1 MKLLDK
7 LKHTKRWGSVIYT
20 VSLGLLIG
28 CSRTQ
33 APVVANQQIL
43 KEAIQAPLVALNVE
57 EITQIPGTPRI
68 AFSQDAKVYAT
79 HSKKEGRVEIFNLDS
94 PGQRKRFID
103 LSEWMSP
110 SNGKTPVVSDI
121 KVDGQKRLI
130 LAEKGTGKLLRISPN
145 ARKLEVLADSYDG
158 YQFASIEE
166 VEIGLFGE
174 YYLSSSESGVIY
186 RVDPELGRVGILNE
200 KKVNPGA
207 ICIRPKY
214 NQLIVAEPDFYRI
227 IVFDLA
233 EGVSPVRYRTLI
245 DFYPE
250 NVKPEDVAFDEQGYL
265 YVSLGD
271 RRQIWVFDLI
281 NAREVTKITT
291 TDFAG
296 SLFRYEKDLF
306 LGGGAKM
313 KKIKL
318 PL

>member
-1 MKLLDK
+1 M
-7 LKHTKRWGSVIYT
+7 KHTKRWGSVIYT

-57 EITQIPGTPRI
+57 EITQIPGRPRI

-158 YQFASIEE
+158 YQFAPIEE

>member
-1 MKLLDK
+1 

-110 SNGKTPVVSDI
+110 SNGKAPVVSDI

>member
-1 MKLLDK
+1 M
-7 LKHTKRWGSVIYT
+7 KHTKRWGSVIYT

-271 RRQIWVFDLI
+271 RRQIWAFDLI

>member
-1 MKLLDK
+1 M
-7 LKHTKRWGSVIYT
+7 KHTKRWGSVIYT

-166 VEIGLFGE
+166 VEIGLSGE

-186 RVDPELGRVGILNE
+186 RVDPVLGRVGILNE

>member
-1 MKLLDK
+1 
-7 LKHTKRWGSVIYT
+7 LKHTKRWGSVIFT

-28 CSRTQ
+28 CSRTH
-33 APVVANQQIL
+33 APEVANQKVL
-43 KEAIQAPLVALNVE
+43 KVAIQFPPDALNVE
-57 EITQIPGTPRI
+57 ELTMIPGTPRI

>member
-1 MKLLDK
+1 

-166 VEIGLFGE
+166 VEIGLSGE

>member
-1 MKLLDK
+1 M
-7 LKHTKRWGSVIYT
+7 KHTKRWGRVIFT

-28 CSRTQ
+28 CSRTH
-33 APVVANQQIL
+33 APEVANQKVL
-43 KEAIQAPLVALNVE
+43 KEAIQFPPDALNVE
-57 EITQIPGTPRI
+57 ELTMIPGTPRI

-79 HSKKEGRVEIFNLDS
+79 NSKKESRVEVLNLDS
-94 PGQRKRFID
+94 PEQRKEFID
-103 LSEWMSP
+103 LSEWMSS

-158 YQFASIEE
+158 YQFSSIEE
-166 VEIGLFGE
+166 VEIGLTGD

-186 RVDPELGRVGILNE
+186 RVEPELGRVGILNE
-200 KKVNPGA
+200 KKVNPRA
-207 ICIRPKY
+207 ICIRPKH

-233 EGVSPVRYRTLI
+233 EGVFPVKHRTLI

-250 NVKPEDVAFDEQGYL
+250 NVKPEDVAFDEKGHL

-271 RRQIWVFDLI
+271 LRQIRVFDLAK
-281 NAREVTKITT
+281 AREVAKMTT
-291 TDFAG
+291 ADFAG
-296 SLFRYEKDLF
+296 SLFRYEKNLF
-306 LGGGAKM
+306 LGGGIKM

-318 PL
+318 PLQP

>member
-1 MKLLDK
+1 M
-7 LKHTKRWGSVIYT
+7 KHTKRWGSVIYT

-250 NVKPEDVAFDEQGYL
+250 NVKPEDVAFDEQGHL

-306 LGGGAKM
+306 FGGGAKM

>member
-1 MKLLDK
+1 

>member
-1 MKLLDK
+1 M
-7 LKHTKRWGSVIYT
+7 KHTKRWGSVIYT

-166 VEIGLFGE
+166 VEIGLSGE

>member
-1 MKLLDK
+1 M
-7 LKHTKRWGSVIYT
+7 KHTKRWGSVIYT

-79 HSKKEGRVEIFNLDS
+79 HSNKEGRVEIFNLDS
-94 PGQRKRFID
+94 PGQRKLFID

-166 VEIGLFGE
+166 VEIGLSGE

-186 RVDPELGRVGILNE
+186 RVDPVLGRVGILNE

>member
-1 MKLLDK
+1 

-94 PGQRKRFID
+94 PGQRKLFID

>member
-1 MKLLDK
+1 

-94 PGQRKRFID
+94 LGQRKRFID

-250 NVKPEDVAFDEQGYL
+250 NVEPEDVAFDEQGYL
-265 YVSLGD
+265 YVSLGA

>member
-1 MKLLDK
+1 M
-7 LKHTKRWGSVIYT
+7 KHTKRWGSVIYT

-79 HSKKEGRVEIFNLDS
+79 HSKKEGRVQIFNLDS

>member
-1 MKLLDK
+1 M
-7 LKHTKRWGSVIYT
+7 KHTKRWGSVIYT

>member
-1 MKLLDK
+1 
-7 LKHTKRWGSVIYT
+7 
-20 VSLGLLIG
+20 
-28 CSRTQ
+28 
-33 APVVANQQIL
+33 
-43 KEAIQAPLVALNVE
+43 
-57 EITQIPGTPRI
+57 
-68 AFSQDAKVYAT
+68 
-79 HSKKEGRVEIFNLDS
+79 
-94 PGQRKRFID
+94 
-103 LSEWMSP
+103 
-110 SNGKTPVVSDI
+110 
-121 KVDGQKRLI
+121 
-130 LAEKGTGKLLRISPN
+130 
-145 ARKLEVLADSYDG
+145 LEVLADSYDG

-265 YVSLGD
+265 YVSLGA

>member
-1 MKLLDK
+1 M
-7 LKHTKRWGSVIYT
+7 KHTKRWGSVIYT

-250 NVKPEDVAFDEQGYL
+250 NVKPGDVAFDEQGYL

>member
-1 MKLLDK
+1 M
-7 LKHTKRWGSVIYT
+7 KHTKRWGSVIYT

-94 PGQRKRFID
+94 PGQRKLFID

>member
-1 MKLLDK
+1 M
-7 LKHTKRWGSVIYT
+7 KHTKRWGSVIYT

-57 EITQIPGTPRI
+57 EITQIPGRPRI

-94 PGQRKRFID
+94 PGQRKLFID

>member
-1 MKLLDK
+1 M
-7 LKHTKRWGSVIYT
+7 KHTKRWGSVIYT

-43 KEAIQAPLVALNVE
+43 KEAIQAPVVALNVE

-79 HSKKEGRVEIFNLDS
+79 HSNKEGRVEIFNLDS
-94 PGQRKRFID
+94 PGQRKLFID

-166 VEIGLFGE
+166 VEIGLSGE

-186 RVDPELGRVGILNE
+186 RVDPVLGRVGILNE

-265 YVSLGD
+265 HVSLGD

>member
-1 MKLLDK
+1 M
-7 LKHTKRWGSVIYT
+7 KHTKRWGSVIYT

-57 EITQIPGTPRI
+57 EITQIPGRPRI

>member
-1 MKLLDK
+1 M
-7 LKHTKRWGSVIYT
+7 KHTKRWGSVIYT

-43 KEAIQAPLVALNVE
+43 KEAIQAPFVALNVE
-57 EITQIPGTPRI
+57 EITQIPGRPRI

>member
-1 MKLLDK
+1 M
-7 LKHTKRWGSVIYT
+7 KHTKRWGSVIYT

-43 KEAIQAPLVALNVE
+43 KEAIQAPFVALNVE
-57 EITQIPGTPRI
+57 EITQIPGRPRI

-271 RRQIWVFDLI
+271 RRQIWAFDLI

-318 PL
+318 QL